1 MRYDGTDLIAEDG
14 VSETDVWGSDFS
26 SFSSQEGGTRKGD
39 YAERAYGGVDC
50 GVNMTD
56 PGIDSTASS
65 GRFTM
70 ADGERG
76 DREAEG
82 TRSGVGEPSKQTT
95 KL

>member
-1 MRYDGTDLIAEDG
+1 MRYDGTDLIGEDG

-26 SFSSQEGGTRKGD
+26 SFSSQEGGARKGD

-70 ADGERG
+70 AVGERG

>member
-1 MRYDGTDLIAEDG
+1 MRYDGTDLIGEDG

-70 ADGERG
+70 AVGERG

-82 TRSGVGEPSKQTT
+82 TRSGVGEPGKQTT

>member
-1 MRYDGTDLIAEDG
+1 MRYGGTDLIAEDG
-14 VSETDVWGSDFS
+14 VSDTDVWGSDFS
-26 SFSSQEGGTRKGD
+26 SFTSQEGGTRKGD

-56 PGIDSTASS
+56 LGIDSTASS

-70 ADGERG
+70 AVGERG

>member
-1 MRYDGTDLIAEDG
+1 MRYGGTDLIADDG
-14 VSETDVWGSDFS
+14 VSDTDVWGSDFS
-26 SFSSQEGGTRKGD
+26 SFTSQEGGTRKSNW
-39 YAERAYGGVDC
+39 AERTYGGVDC
-50 GVNMTD
+50 EVNMTD

-70 ADGERG
+70 AVGERG